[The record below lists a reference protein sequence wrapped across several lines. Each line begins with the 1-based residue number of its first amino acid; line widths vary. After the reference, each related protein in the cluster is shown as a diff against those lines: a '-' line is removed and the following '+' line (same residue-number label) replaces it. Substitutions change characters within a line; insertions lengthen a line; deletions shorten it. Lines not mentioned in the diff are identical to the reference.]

1 MSWFSRK
8 RKNHYIA
15 VITKYN
21 EREPLKNTICLC
33 IELDNLVKA
42 KNLILNQIRV
52 NILIDHAPAME
63 DDPDGQKTE
72 RCIKALHFEANGET
86 LHGENALQA
95 IGEALIP
102 SSSFETAKERDDYYE
117 NFVSTSL
124 SFCTIDDHMMRS
136 VYGVFL
142 RLRRDGEA

>member
-1 MSWFSRK
+1 MVD
-8 RKNHYIA
+8 Y
-15 VITKYN
+15 
-21 EREPLKNTICLC
+21 
-33 IELDNLVKA
+33 
-42 KNLILNQIRV
+42 
-52 NILIDHAPAME
+52 
-63 DDPDGQKTE
+63 PDCQKTK
-72 RCIKALHFEANGET
+72 RCIKALYFEANRET

-102 SSSFETAKERDDYYE
+102 SSSFETAKERDEYYE
-117 NFVSTSL
+117 NFASTSL

>member
-1 MSWFSRK
+1 
-8 RKNHYIA
+8 
-15 VITKYN
+15 
-21 EREPLKNTICLC
+21 
-33 IELDNLVKA
+33 
-42 KNLILNQIRV
+42 
-52 NILIDHAPAME
+52 ME
-63 DDPDGQKTE
+63 DDPDGQKTK

>member
-15 VITKYN
+15 VIAKYN
-21 EREPLKNTICLC
+21 ETEPLKNTICLC
-33 IELDNLVKA
+33 IELDNLVKL
-42 KNLILNQIRV
+42 KNLILNQIKV
-52 NILIDHAPAME
+52 NILIDHAPPIE
-63 DDPDGQKTE
+63 DDPDGQKQE
-72 RCIKALHFEANGET
+72 RCIKMLNFEANGET

-95 IGEALIP
+95 IGEAIIP
-102 SSSFETAKERDDYYE
+102 SSSFETAKERDEYYE
-117 NFVSTSL
+117 NFASKSL

-142 RLRRDGEA
+142 RLKRDGEA